1 MQTML
6 QLDPPIPVRTVK
18 GDGFALG
25 WFDYGIDYDTLWLVC
40 ITATAEMWQLP
51 QSQVRGVKNI
61 SMGRVGEMTG
71 F

>member
-1 MQTML
+1 
-6 QLDPPIPVRTVK
+6 VK